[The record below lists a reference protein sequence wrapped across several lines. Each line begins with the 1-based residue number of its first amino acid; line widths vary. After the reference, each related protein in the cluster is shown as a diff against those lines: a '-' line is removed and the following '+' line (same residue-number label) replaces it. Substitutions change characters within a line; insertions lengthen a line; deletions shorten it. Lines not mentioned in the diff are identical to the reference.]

1 MPGDPGERAG
11 GERFGRKAAFRSAF
25 LGMGRGLISL
35 RLHLCGVGLRRRV
48 VLRLLIITG
57 RQTDA
62 QDSKHHDPSQ
72 RRHEVSLLR
81 LGPASIAADVV
92 VVRSHGALRPAP
104 VRRKRTRHDEIK
116 TPSPSPWSQ
125 DTASCRGRKTPFQA
139 LVLRRPRSGSRR
151 MAPKIVAASGRLLT
165 DPPRVSPSRWG
176 RGMDGN
182 SELSQ
187 RGSGVSPAGK
197 GRVRPSARPG
207 ITGLPGL

>member
-1 MPGDPGERAG
+1 MPGDPGERAR

-48 VLRLLIITG
+48 VLRLVIITG

-92 VVRSHGALRPAP
+92 VFRSHGALRPAP

-116 TPSPSPWSQ
+116 TPSPIAWPQ

-139 LVLRRPRSGSRR
+139 LVLRRPRSGSGR

-165 DPPRVSPSRWG
+165 DPPRVSPSDGGEGWTGTPNSRSAG
-176 RGMDGN
+176 RVFCLR
-182 SELSQ
+182 E
-187 RGSGVSPAGK
+187 RAGSGLPP
-197 GRVRPSARPG
+197 GRV
-207 ITGLPGL
+207 